1 MLNIVLSPVQM
12 SYCHLGCS
20 YYNLWCQWYHNLS
33 DEFSQISHKI
43 LISLECLIKCKQH
56 CMKMFSSQEQWLQ
69 QTAEDPDLQKD
80 PQTVIGENEEI
91 EEISIEVTDDDSDH
105 AGEIGDV
112 ELDYNDPII
121 LRLFRVSI

>member
-1 MLNIVLSPVQM
+1 MQ
-12 SYCHLGCS
+12 
-20 YYNLWCQWYHNLS
+20 
-33 DEFSQISHKI
+33 
-43 LISLECLIKCKQH
+43 
-56 CMKMFSSQEQWLQ
+56 MFSSQEQWIQ

-91 EEISIEVTDDDSDH
+91 EEISIEVTDDDSDQ